1 MNAMRNLSIKNVPED
16 VVAQLRARAKTNHR
30 SLQGELLA
38 MVCAIARHLADM
50 NGLAS
55 PRPGESRGTK
65 SIEEIAAEHRAR
77 QVEAIVD
84 APMAVDVVRRD
95 RDHRS

>member
-1 MNAMRNLSIKNVPED
+1 MSNLSIKNVPED

-38 MVCAIARHLADM
+38 LICGVARCPAST

-55 PRPGESRGTK
+55 PRAGESRGTK
-65 SIEEIAAEHRAR
+65 SIEQIAAERRAR
-77 QVEAIVD
+77 QVEPIVD
-84 APMAVDVVRRD
+84 VPMAVDIVRRD
-95 RDHRS
+95 RDLRS

>member
-1 MNAMRNLSIKNVPED
+1 MSNLSIKNVPED

-38 MVCAIARHLADM
+38 MISAVARRPADM

-55 PRPGESRGTK
+55 PRTGVLRGTK
-65 SIEEIAAEHRAR
+65 SIEQIAAEHRAR
-77 QVEAIVD
+77 QVEPIVD
-84 APMAVDVVRRD
+84 VPMAVDIVRRD
-95 RDHRS
+95 RDRRS